1 MRHRFVAVH
10 LRHHDVHQDNVEVRA
25 LIQRFQ
31 GFAAVVGKVDIE
43 AQLFQLGGQRVNIA
57 HVVVHQQQLFTL
69 ENVVA
74 VLNQLR
80 VAAPVGGQ
88 GGFQP
93 VQEQGRLIKQPF
105 VGALGLENNT
115 VGVLAQPRFLVAGQ
129 VLAGID
135 HHRHRL
141 VVIVAVQALQQ
152 LEAAHVRQCQIQDHA
167 IIDGVTEGF
176 ECRLA
181 AGDGGDLNALL
192 VEQLADAFMLDSA
205 VLHHQQAPHI
215 GLDGG
220 FDLGEGAEHLLLADR
235 LGEEVDGAQIERLL
249 ALVLAGQKVHRNI
262 LGAGVRL
269 ELLHHLP
276 AVDAGQPDIE
286 NNGAGPVAAR
296 VLETGFTVVTDV
308 AFQAVIRRQVHQYVG
323 ELAVVLDHQHG
334 LFADHEAVVVLAFQR
349 QIGGGVRLGVGADV
363 HRFRRRRPGTVLG
376 LLALPGVPL
385 GQVEHEGG
393 AGAGAVAVQADFA
406 AQQTRQL
413 PRDGQP
419 QAGAAV
425 FAAGGAVGLLEG
437 LEDQLLLVLGDA
449 HAGVGDREFK
459 RAGTVHAAGNAL
471 VLAGALDA

>member
-1 MRHRFVAVH
+1 M
-10 LRHHDVHQDNVEVRA
+10 
-25 LIQRFQ
+25 
-31 GFAAVVGKVDIE
+31 
-43 AQLFQLGGQRVNIA
+43 
-57 HVVVHQQQLFTL
+57 
-69 ENVVA
+69 
-74 VLNQLR
+74 
-80 VAAPVGGQ
+80 
-88 GGFQP
+88 
-93 VQEQGRLIKQPF
+93 
-105 VGALGLENNT
+105 
-115 VGVLAQPRFLVAGQ
+115 
-129 VLAGID
+129 
-135 HHRHRL
+135 
-141 VVIVAVQALQQ
+141 QAFQQ

-167 IIDGVTEGF
+167 VVDGFTEGF
-176 ECRLA
+176 QGRLA
-181 AGDGGDLNALL
+181 AGDGGDLHALL
-192 VEQLADAFMLDSA
+192 VEQLADAFMLDGA

-235 LGEEVDGAQIERLL
+235 LGEEVDGAQVQRFL
-249 ALVLAGQKVHRNI
+249 AFVLAGQEVHRNI

-296 VLETGFTVVTDV
+296 VLETGFTVMADV

-363 HRFRRRRPGTVLG
+363 HRFRRRRPVVG
-376 LLALPGVPL
+376 LLALPGMAF

-393 AGAGAVAVQADFA
+393 AGAGAVAVQADFP
-406 AQQTRQL
+406 AQQARQL

-419 QAGAAV
+419 QTGAAV

-437 LEDQLLLVLGDA
+437 LEDQFLLVLGDA

-459 RAGTVHAAGNAL
+459 RAGTVQTAGDAL
-471 VLAGALDA
+471 VLAGALDAQGHGAVVGEFERVGKQVFQNLFEPLTVGIETGRQPLALGHVEGHVAVLGDVAEVALEVIAQLRRRDGVHHHVHLAFFDLGNIQDVVDQ

>member
-10 LRHHDVHQDNVEVRA
+10 FRHHDVHQDNVEVRA
-25 LIQRFQ
+25 FVQRFQ
-31 GFAAVVGKVDIE
+31 GFAAVVGEVDIE
-43 AQLFQLGGQRVNIA
+43 AQLFQLGGQRIDIA
-57 HVVVHQQQLFTL
+57 HVVVHQQQLLAL

-74 VLNQLR
+74 VFDQLR

-88 GGFQP
+88 GGLQP
-93 VQEQGRLIKQPF
+93 VQEQRRLVEQPF
-105 VGALGLENNT
+105 VGAFGLEDDA

-129 VLAGID
+129 VLAGVD

-141 VVIVAVQALQQ
+141 VGVVAVQPLEQF
-152 LEAAHVRQCQIQDHA
+152 EAAHVRQGQVQNHA
-167 IIDGVTEGF
+167 VVDGFTEGF
-176 ECRLA
+176 QRRLA
-181 AGDGGDLNALL
+181 AGDGGDLHALL
-192 VEQLADAFMLDSA
+192 VEQLADAFMLDGA

-220 FDLGEGAEHLLLADR
+220 LDLGEGAEHLLLADR

-296 VLETGFTVVTDV
+296 VLETGFTVMADV

-363 HRFRRRRPGTVLG
+363 HWFRRRRPVVR
-376 LLALPGVPL
+376 LLALPGMAF

-393 AGAGAVAVQADFA
+393 AGAGAVAVQADLA
-406 AQQTRQL
+406 AQQARQL
-413 PRDGQP
+413 PRDGQT